1 MGGQAERYIEGF
13 LLTYGNCTE
22 GQKNLKE
29 RFGNTRL
36 IIKTHVRHF
45 LKVGIAEEGN
55 VSKLHNFLDTVE
67 SHVWALNNQDINER
81 HSGVIL
87 IPVI

>member
-1 MGGQAERYIEGF
+1 MGGQVERYIEGF
-13 LLTYGNCTE
+13 LLTYGNYTE

-45 LKVGIAEEGN
+45 LKVGIVEEGK

-67 SHVWALNNQDINER
+67 SHTRALNNQVINKK
-81 HSGVIL
+81 HFGVIL
-87 IPVI
+87 KPLI

>member
-22 GQKNLKE
+22 DQKNLKE

-81 HSGVIL
+81 HFGVIL